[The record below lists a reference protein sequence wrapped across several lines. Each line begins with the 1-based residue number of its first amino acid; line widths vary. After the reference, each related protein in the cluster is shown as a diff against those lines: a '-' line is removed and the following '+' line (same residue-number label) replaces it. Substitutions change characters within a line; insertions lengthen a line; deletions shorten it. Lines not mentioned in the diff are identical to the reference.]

1 MRSLVNVV
9 TFLVVAS
16 ALAPA
21 KDGRKPD
28 VGFVPTPMAAVER
41 MVAMADLQPGELVYD
56 LGCGDGRIVIAAARG
71 GRIRAI
77 GVDID
82 PELVLAARENVRA
95 AGLEGSVKIEEA
107 DIFTLDLS
115 EADVVFLYLTPRLNQ
130 RLMPQLREMKPGS
143 RSISYEFDMGDA
155 KPVEVVREK
164 FDQFGEQRIYKW
176 VVPWQEMET
185 SGWDIFRTSP

>member
-1 MRSLVNVV
+1 MRCLVYVITFFVV
-9 TFLVVAS
+9 TL
-16 ALAPA
+16 ALAAA

-56 LGCGDGRIVIAAARG
+56 LGCGDGRIVMAAARG
-71 GRIRAI
+71 ERIRAI

-130 RLMPQLREMKPGS
+130 RLMPQLRKMKPGS
-143 RSISYEFDMGDA
+143 RIISYEFDMGDA
-155 KPVEVVREK
+155 KPVELVRGK
-164 FDQFGEQRIYKW
+164 FDKFGEQRIYKW
-176 VVPWQEMET
+176 VVPWAEAET
-185 SGWDIFRTSP
+185 SEWDIFRMSP